1 MITFDQPY
9 SETDPQ
15 TIRIDAM
22 ELGEELGLSI
32 YFRLMNYVDTD
43 TLREFIDDVQM
54 GRIQFM
60 TTIPH
65 NTMSVHS
72 LAVKVDVYPDEFK
85 PLLKILNRAIMHEE
99 IVSHL
104 TEDDVCTIIHWL
116 DDFKSVALEYAN

>member
-54 GRIQFM
+54 GRI
-60 TTIPH
+60 
-65 NTMSVHS
+65 
-72 LAVKVDVYPDEFK
+72 
-85 PLLKILNRAIMHEE
+85 
-99 IVSHL
+99 
-104 TEDDVCTIIHWL
+104 
-116 DDFKSVALEYAN
+116 